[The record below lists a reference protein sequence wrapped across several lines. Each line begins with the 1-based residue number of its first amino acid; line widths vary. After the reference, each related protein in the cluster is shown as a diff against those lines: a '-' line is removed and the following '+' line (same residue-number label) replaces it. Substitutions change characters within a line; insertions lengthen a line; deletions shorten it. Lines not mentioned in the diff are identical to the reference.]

1 MKKVRRNT
9 GWTDE
14 SASTLLSAMAGTS
27 DATKLSGYLH
37 KSHKGSDARTEK
49 RWFISDGFI
58 VSYGRMIGSVFAS
71 TGKCT
76 PCLPEPSTLTHVAYL
91 TPPFLPPSPRRF
103 DLQSVKSLSEPEP
116 GVLVL
121 ELLDKPHP
129 IRVCIVEDAAKE
141 APKWR
146 KLWASA
152 VDTTALSREMVEW
165 RDESLAAL
173 FRPNAPKRSR
183 APKPQPTK
191 AANTPAPKPVAMP
204 APKAAWHPPAD
215 FSVHFPETT
224 TAASEAPAASTAA
237 PAAAEPLV
245 AAPPPAAALGDL
257 ISVDDDGGAV
267 QSNSEPHPSPHW
279 SKSAYRMPKVMMD
292 PSLDATLNTTL
303 DATFDA
309 TMDDL
314 SSRTDRDAPSHRD
327 PASLSEGRQPRLS
340 EVAEVAIKEERVA
353 DALAAAENEE
363 DKQAVKEV
371 GLLCPRSRD
380 IGQCAPAA
388 VLATSPLGD
397 ARRL

>member
-1 MKKVRRNT
+1 M
-9 GWTDE
+9 
-14 SASTLLSAMAGTS
+14 L
-27 DATKLSGYLH
+27 
-37 KSHKGSDARTEK
+37 ART
-49 RWFISDGFI
+49 INT
-58 VSYGRMIGSVFAS
+58 Y
-71 TGKCT
+71 
-76 PCLPEPSTLTHVAYL
+76 PCCLTNS
-91 TPPFLPPSPRRF
+91 PFPPPSPRRF

-204 APKAAWHPPAD
+204 
-215 FSVHFPETT
+215 T
-224 TAASEAPAASTAA
+224 TAASE
-237 PAAAEPLV
+237 
-245 AAPPPAAALGDL
+245 APPPAAALGDL

-340 EVAEVAIKEERVA
+340 EVADVAIKEERVA

-371 GLLCPRSRD
+371 GAYFVRDHGISDNAPQRQCSLL
-380 IGQCAPAA
+380 
-388 VLATSPLGD
+388 LH
-397 ARRL
+397 